1 MKLKLEVANLEKIVR
16 DSVQGIFI
24 DLNISRKSKR
34 SQWYKNLAE
43 KLRHYEKALLDIYLP
58 VVIKDFSGTVSVKLI
73 GGKLDQDGIKSL
85 LEFKTMVEKSFDH
98 QYKED
103 LKNEMRAAV
112 DQNTSTAI
120 EDWIQIVDKAH
131 NEMMMNLEL
140 KIRSI
145 IFEDVEKKAVEK
157 SKLMSKIYNF
167 TDVELP
173 DTIEELFKNGVDA
186 VPCLGLNKMQAKKR
200 VDQALLNYL
209 ERYRMKRRSEYIDT
223 VNLKDWL
230 QKAIEKED
238 VVENKE
244 FYKKVLK
251 DYHDLVHQVLAL
263 HDDKN
268 IDTEH
273 RLKKK
278 LEIDGCVMINCD
290 KNLGMSM
297 FSLETMRQA
306 DQTLME
312 QLGAKKIDMTKD
324 EVHEIVLG
332 RIDKFEESLEQEQ
345 KEYLDHVYKDRDL
358 RKCDVKFPFLR
369 STHKIQKMSMEEI
382 DQKDISNLKF
392 RPVID
397 AKRWM
402 TRGFA
407 TLAMRLMRK
416 AIEELLKM
424 AGPVMGKMKI
434 KNGWR
439 FAKEMQEHEFKDKYG
454 VMLSADIQEAYSN
467 ITSEMIN
474 RAIESVFSILGYEDW
489 KIDLLKKIIDLVLS
503 NNFVETSTG
512 LYQFKMV
519 LPMGY
524 RLSGEALDIVA
535 VSGEMT
541 KMFNLGVHD
550 DKAIGLPIGELLDY
564 PSEIVDADIE
574 YESNNARGIKN
585 YKRYVDDTHCLLS
598 NDDINKIV
606 DAILAI
612 GYMFP
617 TGLIVNLDLNI
628 FKSEFLDVE
637 SWRGIATRS
646 ISTMMKRKNN
656 VPFGHVKNGSD
667 HPEKFKMQS
676 LLGEM
681 LRNRR
686 LGSDAEVVEKIDN
699 CIYEDFGS
707 IGYDKGQVKERMNV
721 AKERIKSSYS
731 NVFVKIGGEID
742 ARKFSYSGGIEY
754 NSNYDYQG
762 ILSDFIRNCEPECGS
777 KLTLLPG
784 TKLKNIAYTK
794 RRYLERQQEDIN
806 NKKKETKRT
815 KKE

>member
-1 MKLKLEVANLEKIVR
+1 MKLKLELKDLEKIVK
-16 DSVQGIFI
+16 DSVRGILTN
-24 DLNISRKSKR
+24 LNISRKSKR
-34 SQWYKNLAE
+34 CQWFKNLAE
-43 KLRHYEKALLDIYLP
+43 KLRHYEDALVGSYLP
-58 VVIKDFSGTVSVKLI
+58 VVVKDFEGTVSVKLI
-73 GGKLDQDGIKSL
+73 GGKLDQDGVKSL
-85 LEFKTMVEKSFDH
+85 IEFKTMVEKSFDN
-98 QYKED
+98 QYKVD
-103 LKNEMRAAV
+103 LKNQMRAAV
-112 DQNTSTAI
+112 GQNTSLAI
-120 EDWIQIVDKAH
+120 EEWIQIVENAH
-131 NEMMMNLEL
+131 GEMMMNLEL
-140 KIRSI
+140 KIRSR
-145 IFEDVEKKAVEK
+145 IFEDVEKKAEEK
-157 SKLMSKIYNF
+157 SKLLSKIYNF

-173 DTIEELFKNGVDA
+173 DTIEELFKHGVDA

-200 VDQALLNYL
+200 VDQALLIYL

-223 VNLKDWL
+223 DNLKDWL

-238 VVENKE
+238 VDENRE
-244 FYKKVLK
+244 FYKKVSNG
-251 DYHDLVHQVLAL
+251 YHDLVHQVLAL

-268 IDTEH
+268 IDTEQG
-273 RLKKK
+273 LKKK

-297 FSLETMRQA
+297 FSLETMRKA
-306 DQTLME
+306 DQTLMN
-312 QLGAKKIDMTKD
+312 QLGAKKIKLTKD
-324 EVHEIVLG
+324 EVCEIVLG

-345 KEYLDHVYKDRDL
+345 KEYLDRVYSDRDL
-358 RKCDVKFPFLR
+358 RKCEVKFPFLR
-369 STHKIQKMSMEEI
+369 STHKIQKMSQEEI
-382 DQKDISNLKF
+382 DQKDLSNLKF

-397 AKRWM
+397 SMRWM

-416 AIEELLKM
+416 AIEELLKK
-424 AGPVMGKMKI
+424 AGPVMEKMKI

-439 FAKEMQEHEFKDKYG
+439 FAKEMQEHEFKEKYG

-467 ITSEMIN
+467 ITGVMIN
-474 RAIESVFSILGYEDW
+474 RAIEIVFSFLGYENW

-512 LYQFKMV
+512 LYQFKEV

-541 KMFNLGVHD
+541 KMFNLGID
-550 DKAIGLPIGELLDY
+550 DEKAIGLPIGEILEY
-564 PSEIVDADIE
+564 PTEIVDADIE

-585 YKRYVDDTHCLLS
+585 YKRYVDDTHCLIS
-598 NDDINKIV
+598 SDDINKIV
-606 DAILAI
+606 DAIMAI

-637 SWRGIATRS
+637 SWRGLATKS
-646 ISTMMKRKNN
+646 ISTMVKRKHTS
-656 VPFGHVKNGSD
+656 PFGHVKNGSD

-686 LGSDAEVVEKIDN
+686 LGSDAEVVEKIDD
-699 CIYEDFGS
+699 CIYKDFES
-707 IGYDKGQVKERMNV
+707 IGYDKGLVMERMQV
-721 AKERIKSSYS
+721 AKERIKTSYS

-742 ARKFSYSGGIEY
+742 ARKFSYGGGIEY

-777 KLTLLPG
+777 KLTFLPG

-794 RRYLERQQEDIN
+794 RRYLERQQKEIN
-806 NKKKETKRT
+806 NKKNEIKRT